1 MTPSNEYVS
10 RADEMGYVLQCV
22 ADAECCAIVGLSNT
36 GKSALLRAVRPSA
49 ILQFGADR
57 ADEFVFIYI
66 DCNLMVEM
74 TEQAFYELTLRT
86 TLDACSRHIPD
97 RLQSAYEKVVGSTNA
112 FLIPLGFNEG
122 LVVLCEE
129 LGKRVVFM
137 FDEFDEPYK
146 QIDQRV
152 FLNLRALKD
161 RYGSQLCYVVA
172 TGQRMSD
179 MRQGSEISEFGEM
192 FAHQTLYLGTLSYED
207 AQHAVTRFM
216 LDEGASASERDISF
230 VWQETGGHPGLLEAV
245 CHIMTDLGGIQ
256 RPADEHIARD
266 RMDGDLTL
274 RGECGKLWNGLTEEQ
289 QTAVRDFER
298 GKGVPRTQV
307 QALRRIGILRDTQ
320 GSQDIFGA
328 VFARYVRSLHLSR
341 SSGVPGVRI
350 DTNAGEVWVDGR
362 RAETLTDLEYR
373 VLSLFAEHGGQLCD
387 KYQIVEAVWGE
398 DYIDR
403 VDDARIEK
411 LISRLRKKIEP
422 DPNNPQYLVTVRGRG
437 YRLVGA
443 VGRRNEQERTG

>member
-1 MTPSNEYVS
+1 MTHSKEYVS

-36 GKSALLRAVRPSA
+36 GKSALLRAVHPSA
-49 ILQFGADR
+49 VSQFGSDR

-74 TEQAFYELTLRT
+74 TEQAFYELTLRS
-86 TLDACSRHIPD
+86 TLDVCSRQTPE
-97 RLQSAYEKVVGSTNA
+97 RLQRAYDKVVGSTNA

-179 MRQGSEISEFGEM
+179 MRQGSEIGEFGEM
-192 FAHQTLYLGTLSYED
+192 FAHQTLYLGTLSYDD
-207 AQHAVTRFM
+207 AQHAVIQSM
-216 LDEGASASERDISF
+216 LDEDVSASERDIAF

-245 CHIMTDLGGIQ
+245 CHTLIDLGGIQ
-256 RPADEHIARD
+256 RPADEHIARE

-274 RGECGKLWNGLTEEQ
+274 HGECRKLWNGLTEKQ
-289 QTAVRDFER
+289 QSAVSAFER
-298 GKGVPRTQV
+298 GEGVSRAQV
-307 QALRRIGILRDTQ
+307 RALCQIGILRDHQ
-320 GSQDIFGA
+320 GHQDIFGA

-350 DTNAGEVWVDGR
+350 DANAGEVWVDGR
-362 RAETLTDLEYR
+362 RTETLTDLEYR
-373 VLSLFAEHGGQLCD
+373 VLLLFSDHPGQLCT

-411 LISRLRKKIEP
+411 LISRLRRKIEP

-437 YRLVGA
+437 YKLVGA
-443 VGRRNEQERTG
+443 VGRRNEQERTD